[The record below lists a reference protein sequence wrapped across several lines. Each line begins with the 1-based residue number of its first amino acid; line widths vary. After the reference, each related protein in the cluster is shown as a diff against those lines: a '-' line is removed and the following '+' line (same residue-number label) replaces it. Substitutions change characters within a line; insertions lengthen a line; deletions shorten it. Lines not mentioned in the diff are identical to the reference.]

1 MIKLSIETKKL
12 EDIEKLSEKI
22 DIFFTEREKNSNK
35 ITLAGKL
42 AAKDALLR
50 SCGISKP
57 IKFYKK
63 IEIDRMPSGRPFI
76 RVLEPELFKKLSRYK
91 SSVSIS
97 HTKEKAV
104 AICIL
109 YK

>member
-12 EDIEKLSEKI
+12 EDIEKVSEKI
-22 DIFFTEREKNSNK
+22 ERFFTEQERSGSK

-42 AAKDALLR
+42 AAKDAFLKNI
-50 SCGISKP
+50 GIAQP
-57 IKFYKK
+57 GRFYNK
-63 IEIDRMPSGRPFI
+63 IEVDRMPSGRPFI
-76 RVLEPELFKKLSRYK
+76 RVLEQKLSRKLSGYR
-91 SSVSIS
+91 SSISIS
-97 HTKEKAV
+97 HTKDEAV